1 MSLCFLFIFGGFA
14 FTVGYLIGCTAGG
27 GPKKEKEVIR
37 TDEGCI
43 VNEYIDFLNYD
54 GTISHKDA

>member
-14 FTVGYLIGCTAGG
+14 FTVGYLVGCTAGG
-27 GPKKEKEVIR
+27 GPKKKKEVIR

-43 VNEYIDFLNYD
+43 VNEL
-54 GTISHKDA
+54 